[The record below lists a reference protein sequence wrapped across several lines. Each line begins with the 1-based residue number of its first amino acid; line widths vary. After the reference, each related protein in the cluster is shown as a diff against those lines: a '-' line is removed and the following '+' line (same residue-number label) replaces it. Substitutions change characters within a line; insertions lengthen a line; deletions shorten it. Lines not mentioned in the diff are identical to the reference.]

1 MVCINYYAR
10 LLYYFV
16 NKSDTKRSLKRANG
30 DELSNLLSNKS
41 GWYIYFLFF
50 FTLAM

>member
-16 NKSDTKRSLKRANG
+16 NKSDTKRSLKRANR
-30 DELSNLLSNKS
+30 DVLSNILSNKS
-41 GWYIYFLFF
+41 GWFIYILFF